1 MNAHAAVSRL
11 GALARFGRANGRYI
25 WIVGL
30 LLYLAIVFY
39 VGWQDVRDT
48 LAGLRYP
55 YVLALV
61 LVEVAA
67 LGLRAWKWRIALGPG
82 QDSLRA
88 CFISKAG
95 GNLTPARVGEF
106 SPLLLAEHR
115 SPRVGAWI
123 ILDRVLEA
131 SSTILLGLVGL
142 VAVLGLGAWGGL
154 TWWALLILVLLGGT
168 TYLFSNQVF
177 MDKVAQRFS
186 TRSLANRALNFLKP
200 VSLEMARLGSRAP
213 LLAGLSL
220 SATVLDLLIG
230 YLLFMSFGLG
240 VAFTVLALGQL
251 VHALASVF
259 PLSPN
264 ATGIPYVAAAA
275 VFHELG
281 GVPVEVLAMAVGL
294 RFILGNITFWSFFLI
309 AVPGDGTR
317 RKFLNQ
323 GDLFDELA
331 SGTVLY
337 EYTPE
342 ALEKLNEVVD
352 ASGLMLDIGCG
363 DGLIAEALT
372 ADRKIGIDISPRC
385 AKLSNDRGL
394 KASVADASVGLPFA
408 PESFDTVVC
417 IDVLHHL
424 GQLWDGIFEEL
435 DDILR
440 PGGRLCIVEP
450 DVRNPFVKWTQAP
463 HSPIRVAPWHDE
475 PAIDP
480 ADLIAR
486 LERLGYEFSC
496 EPIHIEGRQTQRSIF
511 PLWQRLL
518 KAPFVIAMAHIYRNR
533 PNKFALIAR
542 KPLG

>member
-1 MNAHAAVSRL
+1 MNAHAAASRL
-11 GALARFGRANGRYI
+11 GALTRFGRANGRYI

-39 VGWQDVRDT
+39 VGWQDVRGT

-61 LVEVAA
+61 LVEAAA

-154 TWWALLILVLLGGT
+154 TWSALLILVLLGGS

-186 TRSLANRALNFLKP
+186 THSLANRALNFLKP
-200 VSLEMARLGSRAP
+200 VSREMARLGSRAP

-230 YLLFMSFGLG
+230 YLLFMSFGLS

-294 RFILGNITFWSFFLI
+294 RFVLGSVTFWSFFLV
-309 AVPGDGTR
+309 AVPGDRSFRRRGARSTR
-317 RKFLNQ
+317 TTRK
-323 GDLFDELA
+323 
-331 SGTVLY
+331 
-337 EYTPE
+337 
-342 ALEKLNEVVD
+342 
-352 ASGLMLDIGCG
+352 
-363 DGLIAEALT
+363 
-372 ADRKIGIDISPRC
+372 
-385 AKLSNDRGL
+385 
-394 KASVADASVGLPFA
+394 
-408 PESFDTVVC
+408 
-417 IDVLHHL
+417 
-424 GQLWDGIFEEL
+424 
-435 DDILR
+435 
-440 PGGRLCIVEP
+440 
-450 DVRNPFVKWTQAP
+450 
-463 HSPIRVAPWHDE
+463 
-475 PAIDP
+475 
-480 ADLIAR
+480 
-486 LERLGYEFSC
+486 
-496 EPIHIEGRQTQRSIF
+496 
-511 PLWQRLL
+511 
-518 KAPFVIAMAHIYRNR
+518 
-533 PNKFALIAR
+533 
-542 KPLG
+542 